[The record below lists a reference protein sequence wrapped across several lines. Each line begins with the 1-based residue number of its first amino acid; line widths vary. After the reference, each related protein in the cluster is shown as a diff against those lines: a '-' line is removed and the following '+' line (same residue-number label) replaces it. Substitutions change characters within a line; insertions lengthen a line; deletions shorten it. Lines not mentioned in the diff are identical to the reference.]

1 MAKSARQ
8 AASAMNPLPDQT
20 HRQSPESHQEELPD
34 VDALAAAKRKAGQLA
49 GDLRKDY
56 PILKPYLV
64 LTMKGAYV
72 EADSSVST
80 MLEKAP
86 GLFDDN
92 AFKTAALAHL
102 QKEPPLELQEKGNE
116 KKLERWKDTAD
127 RKFREIALGLRL
139 LPDALFEIRFGHL
152 DYGEIQRMQKDE
164 RVDAV
169 RTPQTSASI
178 RIVIGSVVDFVPGD
192 VAPKSVDQSG
202 KERGSML
209 SHGQRGRFL
218 QNEPGE

>member
-1 MAKSARQ
+1 MAQSARQ
-8 AASAMNPLPDQT
+8 AASFMSQLPDQI
-20 HRQSPESHQEELPD
+20 HRQSPESIQGDLPD

-56 PILKPYLV
+56 PILKPYLA

-92 AFKTAALAHL
+92 PSKTAALVHL

-116 KKLERWKDTAD
+116 KKLERWKDAAD
-127 RKFREIALGLRL
+127 RKFREIACGLRV
-139 LPDALFEIRFGHL
+139 LPDSLFEIRFGHL
-152 DYGEIQRMQKDE
+152 DYGEIRRMQKDE

-169 RTPQTSASI
+169 RTPQTGASI
-178 RIVIGSVVDFVPGD
+178 RIVLGSVVDFV
-192 VAPKSVDQSG
+192 SG
-202 KERGSML
+202 MGEKEARSAL
-209 SHGQRGRFL
+209 SHRQSNEPL
-218 QNEPGE
+218 QNGPG